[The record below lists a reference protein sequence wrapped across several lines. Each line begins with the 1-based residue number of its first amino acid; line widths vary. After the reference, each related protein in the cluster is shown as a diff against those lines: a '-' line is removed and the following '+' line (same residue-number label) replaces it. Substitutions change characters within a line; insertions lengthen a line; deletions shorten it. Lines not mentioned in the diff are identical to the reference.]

1 MKRTWYLT
9 LRPLSLDRK
18 ELTPTD
24 HLQIGKF
31 CTKKLEERLREGF
44 RDEKTCILHLKDN

>member
-1 MKRTWYLT
+1 MVPNSEASQFTEKRV
-9 LRPLSLDRK
+9 
-18 ELTPTD
+18 TPTD
-24 HLQIGKF
+24 HLQIAKF